1 MKPSMKKIYFLPVLV
16 MLSCHSKGPSAL
28 SSRLQYLLEHKKYFQ
43 LDKALQTAAPDLPAA
58 YNSYF
63 SAYVDNA
70 FNRNESCIA
79 RVDSL
84 MGTTAGGGTAGTGA
98 AAHWPDSLKA
108 SLLELQADSYF
119 KLGQYAKA
127 AANDSL
133 VIGRYP
139 RGLDSAGLEN
149 VMNTLLVRNAL
160 KSTPA
165 QQTTITANTTIHW
178 TRDKIG
184 LIEIPVKTGGQTTD
198 AIFDT
203 RANISS
209 ISKTYAEQLHLR
221 PIDVSYQE
229 GAGITNA
236 QFKVGLGVADSL
248 YIGNILVQHAVFQV
262 MPDTILYIAP
272 IKYQLNVILGLPVIA
287 QLQEIQW
294 YSNGDL
300 TIPLTP
306 AQNDL
311 RNFALDGLD
320 PVLALISDNDTLGFH
335 FDSGASSSVLYAAY
349 FSKYKSTILRQ
360 AFKRTQTF
368 GGAGGTRQK
377 ESYVL
382 PSIRLTLDKHPVTI
396 DSVTVFQNRITAGE
410 KFYGNIGQDFMRQ
423 FTKMTIDFRY
433 MYVTGE

>member
-1 MKPSMKKIYFLPVLV
+1 MKPDSTLKKIYFLPILV
-16 MLSCHSKGPSAL
+16 MLSCHPKGPSAL
-28 SSRLQYLLEHKKYFQ
+28 SSHLQFLLEHKKYFQ
-43 LDKALQTAAPDLPAA
+43 LDKALQNGASNLPAA
-58 YNSYF
+58 YDTYF

-70 FNRNESCIA
+70 FNRNESCIT

-84 MGTTAGGGTAGTGA
+84 MGTTAAK
-98 AAHWPDSLKA
+98 WPDSLKA

-119 KLGQYAKA
+119 KLGKYAKA

-133 VIGRYP
+133 VIGQYP

-160 KSTPA
+160 RSTPA
-165 QQTTITANTTIHW
+165 QQTTITANTTVHW

-209 ISKTYAEQLHLR
+209 ISKTYAEQLHLH

-236 QFKVGLGVADSL
+236 QFKVGLAVADSL

-272 IKYQLNVILGLPVIA
+272 IKFQLNVILGLPVIA

-306 AQNDL
+306 AQSDL
-311 RNFALDGLD
+311 HNFALDGLD

-335 FDSGASSSVLYAAY
+335 FDSGASSSVMYAAY
-349 FSKYKSTILRQ
+349 FSKYKSTILQQ

-382 PSIRLTLDKHPVTI
+382 PSVHLTLDKHPVTV

-423 FTKMTIDFRY
+423 FSKMTIDFRY
-433 MYVTGE
+433 MYVTGH